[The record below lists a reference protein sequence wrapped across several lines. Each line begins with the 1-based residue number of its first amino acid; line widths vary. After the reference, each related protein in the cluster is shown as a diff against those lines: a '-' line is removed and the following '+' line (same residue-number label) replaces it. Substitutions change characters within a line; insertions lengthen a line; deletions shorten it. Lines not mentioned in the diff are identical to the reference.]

1 MQRARTVLDGLS
13 GYSRMISSSLP
24 EKPLAGQAGYPGVFA
39 EIGGPDGRGRLGED
53 IPLPLDVVDD
63 RPADIDFLFQHIHL
77 EDELYIGAGCD
88 IHDRR
93 RNNPP
98 FLPDHN
104 IEQVAN
110 NLSPSTGFFSFCP
123 VFSLFPLPDL
133 EEKHLY
139 LIFLDTTRRRRARAL
154 RLLRGKRP
162 LSAGSLHSRSICH
175 ALGKRGQMTMEK
187 GSDNLSWQ
195 DGF

>member
-1 MQRARTVLDGLS
+1 MQRARTVRDGFS
-13 GYSRMISSSLP
+13 GYSRNDLLELAGKAPAMKLVA
-24 EKPLAGQAGYPGVFA
+24 LAGQAGHPGVFPDV
-39 EIGGPDGRGRLGED
+39 GGPDGRGRLGED

-77 EDELYIGAGCD
+77 EDELYIRAGCN

-110 NLSPSTGFFSFCP
+110 NLSPSTGFYSFCP
-123 VFSLFPLPDL
+123 MFSLFPYRTSKKNIYICSSSTP
-133 EEKHLY
+133 
-139 LIFLDTTRRRRARAL
+139 
-154 RLLRGKRP
+154 RP
-162 LSAGSLHSRSICH
+162 FHPLGRSISKSFSKVSRNC
-175 ALGKRGQMTMEK
+175 L
-187 GSDNLSWQ
+187 
-195 DGF
+195 